1 MVGGA
6 KEDEGVQEGEREG
19 KEGEGGGGET
29 GINAPGLLFIDAGSS
44 GSKCTALPG
53 DLSTLKGE
61 KVDPPLAQMDVGTE
75 EWAPDA
81 DGAKYRNLLAAKLKK
96 EYALPEIHGGAFSTA
111 ANKNA
116 VPVQATAG
124 MRLIDQG
131 ANKAIWDKICNKEG
145 TAGGDTVKFATAASK
160 RCGTIPGTTEGYFEW
175 VAANQARTGTICS
188 GGASL
193 QIATPFYAEEGVQ
206 AFKALID
213 DIEGKKLVDCTNI
226 TLANGKPAPVFANA
240 DTTKCLGDYI
250 KYHEKGSDDIK
261 GCPAELCGA
270 DFKGLGVI
278 SFLGLKGQGGFFF
291 GGINEVSAA
300 VEEKCKDKDFVECK
314 ETFAAELVKDK
325 FYQRIATWFKAKN
338 RQINEYKFGTAAA
351 NAHMAGMKSDPAELG
366 QAVTKAGSGAT
377 LEKAVDVLCSK
388 GKGKGKGTGTSIDEA
403 GPLTA
408 RPAGYQ
414 TCMKAWFTANIAT
427 GLFKDSEAKTE
438 ENTKADVDWSL
449 GASKAQTEF
458 LEASEGVEAMAHL
471 EHLTNKVQ
479 QSLAGDLTAGATMH
493 YANLDNAINVV

>member
-213 DIEGKKLVDCTNI
+213 DIEDEFSREAGVEVPSARLGALVMER
-226 TLANGKPAPVFANA
+226 LKPIDRVAYVRFASVYRNFQDA
-240 DTTKCLGDYI
+240 G
-250 KYHEKGSDDIK
+250 EFQ
-261 GCPAELCGA
+261 E
-270 DFKGLGVI
+270 
-278 SFLGLKGQGGFFF
+278 
-291 GGINEVSAA
+291 
-300 VEEKCKDKDFVECK
+300 FVDEM
-314 ETFAAELVKDK
+314 
-325 FYQRIATWFKAKN
+325 
-338 RQINEYKFGTAAA
+338 AAA
-351 NAHMAGMKSDPAELG
+351 QDREEQRRNQVEL
-366 QAVTKAGSGAT
+366 
-377 LEKAVDVLCSK
+377 L
-388 GKGKGKGTGTSIDEA
+388 I
-403 GPLTA
+403 
-408 RPAGYQ
+408 
-414 TCMKAWFTANIAT
+414 
-427 GLFKDSEAKTE
+427 
-438 ENTKADVDWSL
+438 
-449 GASKAQTEF
+449 
-458 LEASEGVEAMAHL
+458 
-471 EHLTNKVQ
+471 
-479 QSLAGDLTAGATMH
+479 
-493 YANLDNAINVV
+493 